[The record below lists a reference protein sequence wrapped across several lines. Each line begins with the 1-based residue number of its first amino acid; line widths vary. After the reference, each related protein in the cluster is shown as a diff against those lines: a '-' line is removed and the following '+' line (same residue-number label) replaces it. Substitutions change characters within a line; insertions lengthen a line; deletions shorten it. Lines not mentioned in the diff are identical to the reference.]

1 MLLVTFGIF
10 LLPWHERV
18 IANSTTCASLM
29 QRHFKASDA
38 TKDDASV
45 AKVVDGDLISEEFH
59 VSNMS
64 FENELKRLYL
74 QQVSLE
80 RAMSH
85 QEPDSPDTT
94 QGDVLSNFPDN
105 LSAAGEMTVDA
116 ISNVPNW
123 TVATERG
130 IQAYVANHS
139 LDKMMVY
146 WFGPRA
152 AWSCQ
157 VSEFSDQPFCGYF
170 GGWVGS
176 YLICIVLIVPLL
188 VNVLYLFFI
197 LDLVMIDVDDPEFD
211 DEAFKREH
219 GYSLVRHQWEMK
231 WSATVIGLPLEMIV
245 LWQLGLLQVLL
256 QALEPY
262 AIGLLIIVSGLAPVA
277 VTVYLKVRNCMKSAY
292 DRLKAMES
300 ILTSLQTFLIGQA
313 EAMEQQFQK
322 EEGAIGKAMGLSPS
336 QHQGKDD
343 KSARPAPS
351 GRCWICHRLEVKRG
365 AAAPNAHL
373 R

>member
-1 MLLVTFGIF
+1 MLLVTFGTF
-10 LLPWHERV
+10 LLLWHERV
-18 IANSTTCASLM
+18 TANSTTCASLM
-29 QRHFKASDA
+29 QRHFQASDA

-45 AKVVDGDLISEEFH
+45 AKVVDGDLSEEFH

-64 FENELKRLYL
+64 FENELKSLYL
-74 QQVSLE
+74 QQLSLE

-85 QEPDSPDTT
+85 QEPDSSDAT

-116 ISNVPNW
+116 ISNVTNW

-130 IQAYVANHS
+130 IQAYAANHT

-157 VSEFSDQPFCGYF
+157 PSEFSDQPFCGYF

-176 YLICIVLIVPLL
+176 YLVCTVLAVPLL
-188 VNVLYLFFI
+188 INVLYLFFI
-197 LDLVMIDVDDPEFD
+197 FDLVMIDIDDPEFD
-211 DEAFKREH
+211 DEAFKQEH
-219 GYSLVRHQWEMK
+219 GYSLVRHQWELK
-231 WSATVIGLPLEMIV
+231 WSATVIGLPLEMII
-245 LWQLGLLQVLL
+245 LWKLGLLQVLL

-262 AIGLLIIVSGLAPVA
+262 VIGLLILVSGLAPIA
-277 VTVYLKVRNCMKSAY
+277 ITVYQKVWKCWKSTY
-292 DRLKAMES
+292 DRIKAMES
-300 ILTSLQTFLIGQA
+300 ILTSLQTHLIGQVKA
-313 EAMEQQFQK
+313 IEQQFHKAQ
-322 EEGAIGKAMGLSPS
+322 GAMGEAMGLSPS
-336 QHQGKDD
+336 HKHQGKDD

-351 GRCWICHRLEVKRG
+351 GCC
-365 AAAPNAHL
+365 
-373 R
+373 